1 MVVRALLMGAITA
14 LAGCADPMSHTDGLF
29 PDAGSAQLRNLSSQ
43 TIGPAYGYGANPGGF
58 GPRAVQVIQDY
69 QTGDAPAASPA
80 PAVAAA
86 PAT

>member
-1 MVVRALLMGAITA
+1 
-14 LAGCADPMSHTDGLF
+14 MSHTDGLF

-58 GPRAVQVIQDY
+58 GPRAVDVIQQY
-69 QTGDAPAASPA
+69 QTGAAPVASPVS
-80 PAVAAA
+80 AVEVT